1 MNGKYD
7 VENLKSLRL
16 EKQALGFLLK
26 SEENLKVYFEVSRLL
41 TDSCFADKYNKQI
54 FNVIKTLLNSQQ
66 TVNTVTVAQKL
77 SECGISHKD
86 GNDIDNYLDA
96 VSFTQINMGDFFLFF
111 VSIC

>member
-1 MNGKYD
+1 MDSVDQRNKNNMNGKYD

-54 FNVIKTLLNSQQ
+54 LTDFSTTTAAPTVPTVPYFSLL
-66 TVNTVTVAQKL
+66 K
-77 SECGISHKD
+77 
-86 GNDIDNYLDA
+86 
-96 VSFTQINMGDFFLFF
+96 
-111 VSIC
+111 